1 MTVTSFWCKDV
12 IQKQQ
17 KKHTKENPDEI
28 WRGSELQYIQY
39 TDGLKFFVLIA
50 GGVLRMGNNMLKA
63 LSAR

>member
-1 MTVTSFWCKDV
+1 MTSFWCKDV

-17 KKHTKENPDEI
+17 KKKHIKENPDES